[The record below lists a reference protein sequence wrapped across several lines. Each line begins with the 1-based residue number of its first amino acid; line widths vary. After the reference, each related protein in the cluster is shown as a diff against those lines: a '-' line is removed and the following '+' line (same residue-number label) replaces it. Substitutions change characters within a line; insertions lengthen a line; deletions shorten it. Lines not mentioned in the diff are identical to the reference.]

1 MNQEGLINAAKPRSI
16 LLSLAIGTVLCTA
29 LVGLIVGTTG
39 CSPTDQPSV
48 PSFGTLELN
57 ESELKEA
64 IFEAIEIED
73 TVERTRRWVEV
84 MDAVNEDNLAGGIA
98 AFDERLHRVEDREI
112 RYFANKWARIDAE
125 GALNH
130 ILDDWRYPRPV
141 NEAVQE
147 VVYVWVRHGDSK
159 AAREYAAPNF
169 EGPIGGTRSPKKF
182 VVLAILTALAAEG
195 DFDELTK
202 LLAAPHHPEDREL
215 WLTNIMIEMN
225 RVRGMQDVKGWISS
239 IPSDAP
245 NGLKLSALQRGI
257 RWMAKMNVTQ
267 AAIWYEEVESEAGSV
282 ALLQPLMA
290 VYGTYE
296 PGNSILWIAD
306 REPTKERTSL
316 ARNVVRGWID
326 RGPEKAD
333 EAEAFLLEN
342 RENSLVRN
350 DLLLLLAN
358 YYVANKR
365 YREAADLVQTVPDDL
380 ITRSLSAVFAQWSSL
395 DVDELNAYIEEK
407 QISQE
412 IVDHYRASVKA
423 NPIKTTRSRTAPPPK
438 KKAK

>member
-98 AFDERLHRVEDREI
+98 AFDERLNRVEDREI

-215 WLTNIMIEMN
+215 W
-225 RVRGMQDVKGWISS
+225 
-239 IPSDAP
+239 
-245 NGLKLSALQRGI
+245 
-257 RWMAKMNVTQ
+257 
-267 AAIWYEEVESEAGSV
+267 
-282 ALLQPLMA
+282 
-290 VYGTYE
+290 
-296 PGNSILWIAD
+296 
-306 REPTKERTSL
+306 
-316 ARNVVRGWID
+316 
-326 RGPEKAD
+326 
-333 EAEAFLLEN
+333 
-342 RENSLVRN
+342 
-350 DLLLLLAN
+350 
-358 YYVANKR
+358 
-365 YREAADLVQTVPDDL
+365 
-380 ITRSLSAVFAQWSSL
+380 
-395 DVDELNAYIEEK
+395 
-407 QISQE
+407 
-412 IVDHYRASVKA
+412 
-423 NPIKTTRSRTAPPPK
+423 
-438 KKAK
+438 